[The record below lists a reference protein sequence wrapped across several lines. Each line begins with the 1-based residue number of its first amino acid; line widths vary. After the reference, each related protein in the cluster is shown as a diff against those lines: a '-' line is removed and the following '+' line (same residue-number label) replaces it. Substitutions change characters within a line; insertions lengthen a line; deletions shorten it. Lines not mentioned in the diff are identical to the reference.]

1 MRNFICVLNVPPT
14 FPAVASNYL
23 LAEQSFFKVKQ
34 MKCTGFKNTFRD
46 QVSQILVVFM
56 FL

>member
-14 FPAVASNYL
+14 FPAVACNYL

-46 QVSQILVVFM
+46 QVSQILVVLM